1 MLQRLF
7 SILGSFLI
15 LLLILDDK
23 PSDVPVRG
31 KHLRV
36 DATDDP
42 PARGEDF
49 LLAGIVCDGILDS
62 KAISEGICNRRLQ
75 NKGRPR
81 LLPWYGPPC
90 LIALVITLCC
100 QALCRR

>member
-7 SILGSFLI
+7 SILGPFLI

-62 KAISEGICNRRLQ
+62 KAISEGGDYRIRADL
-75 NKGRPR
+75 G
-81 LLPWYGPPC
+81 YC
-90 LIALVITLCC
+90 LGTALR
-100 QALCRR
+100 A